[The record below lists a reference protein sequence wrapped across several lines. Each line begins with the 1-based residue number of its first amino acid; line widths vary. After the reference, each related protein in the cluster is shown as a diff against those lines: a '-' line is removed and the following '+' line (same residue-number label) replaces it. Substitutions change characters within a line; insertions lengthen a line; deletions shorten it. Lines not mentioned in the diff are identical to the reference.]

1 MDEFNA
7 SIDAKIGNYRR
18 GVLFN
23 DIKPDLISFTAFDNT
38 TKDEDTVFPYAD
50 EPVNAPLHEQNDTY
64 FEELDNYI
72 DCHVVVPG
80 SDGVTGVLAKVKNR
94 KRDSAGNLIG
104 SANSNPILDSR
115 VYDLEFPDRKIES
128 YSTNLIAENLFA
140 QVDEYGYDT
149 GRLFLIELIQWLQ
162 FLKRTV
168 PLLLEVVQLGQ
179 LSLLKAGTS

>member
-1 MDEFNA
+1 M
-7 SIDAKIGNYRR
+7 
-18 GVLFN
+18 
-23 DIKPDLISFTAFDNT
+23 
-38 TKDEDTVFPYAD
+38 
-50 EPVNAPLHEQNDTY
+50 
-64 FEELDNYI
+64 
-72 DCHVVVPG
+72 
-80 SDGVTGVLAKVKNR
+80 
-94 KRDSAGNLIG
+94 IG